1 MAKAKKQEEKGEQKP
16 WDEIAIGDQV
26 KHAQWG
32 VGTVLFRSGSGDD
45 AKAVVVFPEEGQK
58 KVMLKFA
65 KLVKVGSAPK
75 SEVAAKIKA
84 ANQLAARME
93 PAEPEEAEAPEIDGD
108 DEEVPLPDDEEADIF
123 EDDEEEKF
131 SSRGESGNE

>member
-1 MAKAKKQEEKGEQKP
+1 MAKAKKQEEKAEQKP
-16 WDEIAIGDQV
+16 WDEISIGDQV

-58 KVMLKFA
+58 KLMLKFA

-84 ANQLAARME
+84 ATQLAARAE
-93 PAEPEEAEAPEIDGD
+93 AAEEPEGSPQEIEES

-123 EDDEEEKF
+123 EDDEEDQF
-131 SSRGESGNE
+131 SSRDSADNE